1 MNNLLKNNLFLILLI
16 MMVAFS
22 FIVPAPGL
30 FINRMGLLPVLTFL
44 AMFLS
49 GLSLTLTNITQSIKK
64 YKLIIFSS
72 VTEFMIFPAVA
83 FGLALVFFASS
94 YDSFV
99 GAMIISTQ
107 ASTVTTA
114 IVLTMAAGG
123 SIPLA
128 IIITIVNSVVS
139 VFVSPLLLKLLLS
152 MDNTIDFSVG
162 GMILNLAIVLI
173 IPLVLAQLFKRF
185 LPKAA
190 RMLDPWRKK
199 TANLIILLFVMIGA
213 SNAAS
218 EIKGNFTV
226 IILIIVFSTI
236 LHFVIIGISYLYT
249 RLVKAKSEDVPAL
262 IFCSSE
268 KTMTTSTMIWG
279 TYFSQ
284 YALAPLVIV
293 GYHLIQIITDSVIA
307 AYMSKIK
314 NRILKT

>member
-1 MNNLLKNNLFLILLI
+1 MNSLLKNNLFLILLI

-22 FIVPAPGL
+22 FLVPAPGL
-30 FINRMGLLPVLTFL
+30 YINRMGLLPVLTFL

-49 GLSLTLTNITQSIKK
+49 GLSLTLTNIAQSFKK

-72 VTEFMIFPAVA
+72 ASEFLIFPAVA
-83 FGLALVFFASS
+83 YGLALVFFASS

-128 IIITIVNSVVS
+128 IIITIVNSIVS

-152 MDNTIDFSVG
+152 MDRAIDFSVG
-162 GMILNLAIVLI
+162 DMILNLAIVLI

-185 LPKAA
+185 LPKVTK
-190 RMLDPWRKK
+190 MLDPFRKR

-213 SNAAS
+213 SNAAL
-218 EIKGNFTV
+218 EIKGNFS
-226 IILIIVFSTI
+226 IILLIIIFSTI
-236 LHFVIIGISYLYT
+236 LHFVIIALSYLYT
-249 RLVKAKSEDVPAL
+249 RIIKTKREDVPAL
-262 IFCSSE
+262 LFCSSE

-279 TYFSQ
+279 TYFAQ
-284 YALAPLVIV
+284 YAIAPLVIV
-293 GYHLIQIITDSVIA
+293 GYHLIQIITDSFIA
-307 AYMSKIK
+307 AYMSKLK
-314 NRILKT
+314 KHILK